1 MTILFEQFLLLLIGK
16 NKTLNKLFRL
26 FCLPSSQPIVFFP
39 FYPIS
44 NNFYPSS
51 LFFETLSVGSVHGTD
66 HYAIYAYLIRICYE
80 AQKCINILVLY
91 RVLFLEQTCLLREYC
106 YRGYGFLVV
115 IQKKD
120 RIHSSVFGKFPIH
133 QYYAYTTAHVLFS
146 QISHVYQR
154 INIPFLCWRRHVYA
168 STVQILWLFGWK
180 PNKGVRI
187 KFAAT
192 VVLQDISSMFI
203 TLENPYVYIS
213 YVYSLRIK
221 LTGFC

>member
-115 IQKKD
+115 IQKKGQD
-120 RIHSSVFGKFPIH
+120 PQQRFW
-133 QYYAYTTAHVLFS
+133 
-146 QISHVYQR
+146 QISHSP
-154 INIPFLCWRRHVYA
+154 ILCIYHSTCPYFQISRRHVYA
-168 STVQILWLFGWK
+168 STK
-180 PNKGVRI
+180 
-187 KFAAT
+187 
-192 VVLQDISSMFI
+192 
-203 TLENPYVYIS
+203 
-213 YVYSLRIK
+213 
-221 LTGFC
+221 

>member
-133 QYYAYTTAHVLFS
+133 QYYAYTTAHALIFRF
-146 QISHVYQR
+146 HVDMSTRAQNEVY
-154 INIPFLCWRRHVYA
+154 IFLNKHVK
-168 STVQILWLFGWK
+168 SE
-180 PNKGVRI
+180 NKGI
-187 KFAAT
+187 CWIHT
-192 VVLQDISSMFI
+192 QHW
-203 TLENPYVYIS
+203 
-213 YVYSLRIK
+213 
-221 LTGFC
+221 